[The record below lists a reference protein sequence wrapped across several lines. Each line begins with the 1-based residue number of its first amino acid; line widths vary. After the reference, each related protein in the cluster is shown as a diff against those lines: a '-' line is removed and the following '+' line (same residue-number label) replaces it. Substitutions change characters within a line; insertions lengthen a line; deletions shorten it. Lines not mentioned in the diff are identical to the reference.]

1 MGLMDEQESV
11 RGRHE
16 ERAFL
21 AEERVGQSCEGQR
34 RPVCLKGRP
43 GRELR
48 KSGEKGRTLIGVSC
62 PPAKK
67 QALSLAGSTAG
78 IQVRGVGSGLGSRSA
93 LGKEGSQVSP
103 HSAEAGSSKSSAGRA
118 EVPGPHTL
126 CTSGFQHR
134 LGGGPGLL
142 SAGSFRRRKGG
153 ALECADLCLLQGP
166 GAETHSFQHRSSA
179 EARGGCGPMLGRTTQ
194 EHPLPLG
201 WFPEGLWLPWSL
213 RPPPQHPSLMRR
225 GRPLRP
231 GLAQVHSQ
239 GSAGSVL
246 PGQGCAGTL
255 EAGGP
260 AAPFR
265 KLHNWFWK
273 PLQLHRS
280 RAHMACVLRE
290 VAWWLEGVGA
300 ARKAAGQGLGL

>member
-1 MGLMDEQESV
+1 MVWGPEAPLGRKVPRSVLTQQRPAAPKALLEEQ
-11 RGRHE
+11 R
-16 ERAFL
+16 FL
-21 AEERVGQSCEGQR
+21 VPTPSA
-34 RPVCLKGRP
+34 L
-43 GRELR
+43 
-48 KSGEKGRTLIGVSC
+48 
-62 PPAKK
+62 
-67 QALSLAGSTAG
+67 QASSTAW
-78 IQVRGVGSGLGSRSA
+78 
-93 LGKEGSQVSP
+93 E
-103 HSAEAGSSKSSAGRA
+103 EAQAFCLQAAFG
-118 EVPGPHTL
+118 
-126 CTSGFQHR
+126 
-134 LGGGPGLL
+134 
-142 SAGSFRRRKGG
+142 RRKGG